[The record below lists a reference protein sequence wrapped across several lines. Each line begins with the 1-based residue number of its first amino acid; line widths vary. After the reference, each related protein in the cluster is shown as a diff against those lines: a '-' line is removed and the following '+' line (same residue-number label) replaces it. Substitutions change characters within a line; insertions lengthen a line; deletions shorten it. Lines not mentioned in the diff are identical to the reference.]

1 MDDNIQLLLA
11 SLAFSVA
18 IILGPLLIL
27 RRKLHT
33 APPGKLLASTKN
45 PHRATVAAERLC
57 KAHEVKLDGLEKI
70 TACLG
75 FGVFVR
81 RVGGY
86 DSLISKELAEDFV
99 LAFYPDE
106 AECAKAMAELS
117 AMEEAVAPYAKTD
130 FTDEIDHH

>member
-1 MDDNIQLLLA
+1 MNNISLLLA
-11 SLAFSVA
+11 MAVFSTAVV
-18 IILGPLLIL
+18 IGPLLIL

-45 PHRATVAAERLC
+45 PHRATIAAERLC
-57 KAHEVKLDGLEKI
+57 KAYKVKLDGLETI
-70 TACLG
+70 TASLG

-81 RVGGY
+81 RVGGH
-86 DSLISKELAEDFV
+86 DSLISKDLAEDFV
-99 LAFYPDE
+99 LAFYQGE
-106 AECAKAMAELS
+106 AERAKAMANLR